1 MFIDAL
7 AVAEVAS
14 VVVLVQDLADDLSS
28 ELSGNFRSVV
38 LGLLMLATVYDCHEL
53 RNAIKVPMSSLYKIP
68 NSEFCFFFRL
78 CENPSEVHFSAL
90 WSSFKLRFYRDCVV
104 CATVWEPLTW
114 TVDPPVFAP
123 GSWDRRSLSHRYSR
137 LKDEWWNQSHQ
148 RILQE
153 AWVESGRE

>member
-7 AVAEVAS
+7 AATKVPS
-14 VVVLVQDLADDLSS
+14 VLVLVQDLADDLSS

-53 RNAIKVPMSSLYKIP
+53 RNAIKVLMSSLYKIP
-68 NSEFCFFFRL
+68 NSEVSFLRL

-104 CATVWEPLTW
+104 CAAVWEPLTW
-114 TVDPPVFAP
+114 TVHPPVFVP

-137 LKDEWWNQSHQ
+137 LKDE
-148 RILQE
+148 
-153 AWVESGRE
+153 